1 MLWSQSRLPTWYL
14 LEFVSTNTSEVV
26 RWNTMST
33 NDVVYHEMRSLDG
46 LLSGQELNELVEGG
60 TVYYGMKQ
68 VCAIM

>member
-1 MLWSQSRLPTWYL
+1 
-14 LEFVSTNTSEVV
+14 
-26 RWNTMST
+26 MST